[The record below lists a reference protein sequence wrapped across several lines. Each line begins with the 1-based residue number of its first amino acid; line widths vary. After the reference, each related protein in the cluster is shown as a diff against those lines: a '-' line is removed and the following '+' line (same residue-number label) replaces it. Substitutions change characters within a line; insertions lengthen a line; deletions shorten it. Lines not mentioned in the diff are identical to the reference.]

1 MMREKLDYIEAT
13 KRAVNLLEN
22 RVLKYIDDNLFVT
35 EYSKQKAIELHKECE
50 KKIINLKTII

>member
-1 MMREKLDYIEAT
+1 MMREKLDYAEAT

-35 EYSKQKAIELHKECE
+35 EYSKQKAMELHKQCE
-50 KKIINLKTII
+50 KKIFNLKTII